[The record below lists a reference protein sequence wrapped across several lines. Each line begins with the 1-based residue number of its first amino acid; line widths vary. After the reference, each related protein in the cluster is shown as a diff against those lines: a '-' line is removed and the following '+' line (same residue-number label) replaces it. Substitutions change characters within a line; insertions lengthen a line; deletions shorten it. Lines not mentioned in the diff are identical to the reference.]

1 MKRLWIGALAVLLA
15 GCSQAVQLTPTADLA
30 GPTPLSLPAA
40 PLPSTFTPP
49 PPPLPLPTF
58 TAAPS
63 LTPLPSATP
72 INFDQ
77 TAVEL
82 RYTIPAIGLDRRL
95 QANVGGQ
102 LILVDETTGEARQF
116 NNQGGILLQLQQ
128 TLPDLT
134 LEPPPSGCDTCVQL
148 RFDLP
153 FSELAG
159 EGWLQDPILLASIE
173 NYMSARLGPHFPPG
187 TQVGFRRGVSAYAPA
202 HTLALMADGRLW
214 RWLATDT
221 QLSSPTDAAVTAP
234 NLAFLAANAPSDS
247 LNENYM
253 VDCAGTAVESLMAAP
268 NAPIIRISCPE
279 FSLPNTLLPLYLTLD
294 EALAPIIAD
303 VSAPRPPSAFP
314 LTALLDYQRADAAR
328 LTIHWDG
335 TAVVLDTAA
344 QPYTG
349 TVTASQIISLTNA
362 LLDSG
367 QLQLGLTTFEPT
379 VTPAATVITPTAVSR
394 ILLRGPDGVYDGQ
407 WPDAS
412 GSDAPD
418 FADLNALLDSL
429 LGNGLPTAVSPT
441 ATAVPEP

>member
-1 MKRLWIGALAVLLA
+1 MIRRLWIGALAVFLV
-15 GCSQAVQLTPTADLA
+15 GCSRAAAPTPTADLA
-30 GPTPLSLPAA
+30 TLSSLSPSSA
-40 PLPSTFTPP
+40 PLPPTFTPP

-58 TAAPS
+58 TPAAS

-72 INFDQ
+72 IDFDQ

-102 LILVDETTGEARQF
+102 LIVVDEVTGEARQF
-116 NNQGGILLQLQQ
+116 NNQAGILLQLQQ
-128 TLPDLT
+128 TLPDLA
-134 LEPPPSGCDTCVQL
+134 LEPPPAGCDTCVYF

-173 NYMSARLGPHFPPG
+173 NFMSVRLGPHFPPG

-202 HTLALMADGRLW
+202 HSLALMADGRLW

-221 QLSSPTDAAVTAP
+221 QLALPADAAVTAP
-234 NLAFLAANAPSDS
+234 NLAFLAASAPSAS
-247 LNENYM
+247 LDNDYM
-253 VDCAGTAVESLMAAP
+253 VDCAGTGVGAGAETLMAAP
-268 NAPIIRISCPE
+268 DGPIIRIACPE
-279 FSLPNTLLPLYLTLD
+279 FALPNTLLPLYLALD

-303 VSAPRPPSAFP
+303 VALPRPPSAFP
-314 LTALLDYQRADAAR
+314 LTALIDYQRADAVR
-328 LTIHWDG
+328 LTVYWDG
-335 TAVVLDTAA
+335 AAVAIDAA
-344 QPYTG
+344 AKPYTG
-349 TVTASQIISLTNA
+349 TVSASQIISLTSG

-379 VTPAATVITPTAVSR
+379 VTPAATVITPTAVSH

-407 WPDAS
+407 WPDT
-412 GSDAPD
+412 PD
-418 FADLNALLDSL
+418 FADLNALLDALIASDQ
-429 LGNGLPTAVSPT
+429 PTAVAPT